1 MPLFAGAR
9 PIPSGQD
16 SQGGMAH
23 TTSVTAK
30 GCGLVEFELRDRIDN
45 QYTVLEKFRGGMSVV
60 YIVLDDFSQ
69 KRFAVKTV
77 KEEML
82 EDRTAVDRFAQEART
97 WMNLGRHEHIVEAII
112 YREIKGQPFLFLDYV
127 DGASLGDLID
137 EEDELFPPQV
147 VEYALQ
153 ACEGMSYVHAADVGS
168 GEAGVI
174 HRDLKP
180 ANIMIDRRGH
190 VKITDFGLAKV
201 HGMSTRLTDAG
212 IGLGTYVYM
221 PPEQFLDAA
230 SADRTSDIY
239 SFGVVLYRTLTG
251 DYPVRGESVGKLIHN
266 ILESEPIPLTEHR
279 DTLPDGL
286 SDIVTRCL
294 AKKRADRFADFGA
307 VHEALLS
314 VLQEVEEACADEDVL
329 RCEVC
334 GYRTTYRH
342 LSCPICAAS
351 MHEVEPAREQLEEPE
366 EPEPAP
372 PASTPEQVE
381 RADDLFQQATGLREE
396 GRLREA
402 LDVLRNAIE
411 IRPDFHEAREVLDE
425 VALELARS
433 KADRREAAYNWPM
446 FRGNITRS
454 GYTPEVV
461 VPPLIR
467 RWQFEIGSWVLSS
480 PSVSNGVVYVGARTE
495 RSGKAGRLCALTARR
510 GELVWERF
518 TNYEINT
525 GPAIVRGQRLYVG
538 AHRQLLC
545 LNAADGQRL
554 WGLMVDDLVETS
566 PGVAGERLYFADA
579 SGAIYAISPDDRRIV
594 WKVHTGMPVFSSP
607 AASRGEIY
615 IGSSDYMV
623 RSLNA
628 DTGAT
633 NWEFAT
639 GGEVISTPVIADGV
653 VYVGSCDNRL
663 YALDAAT
670 GGKRWEFQTGGEI
683 HSSPAVHEDRVIFGS
698 RDGRL
703 YAIDRRTGKRRWHF
717 ETQDWVNSSPAVSGG
732 TVYCG
737 SHDGH
742 LYALEI
748 DSGVCVWDYETNGEI
763 ASSPAVSQNSV
774 FVGSGDGSV
783 YCFRSRG

>member
-1 MPLFAGAR
+1 M
-9 PIPSGQD
+9 
-16 SQGGMAH
+16 
-23 TTSVTAK
+23 
-30 GCGLVEFELRDRIDN
+30 EFELRDRIDD
-45 QYTVLEKFRGGMSVV
+45 QYTVVEKFRGGMSVV
-60 YIVLDDFSQ
+60 YIVIDDFSQ

-112 YREIKGQPFLFLDYV
+112 YREIKGQPFLFLEYV
-127 DGASLGDLID
+127 DGASMSDLID
-137 EEDELFPPQV
+137 HEDVLFPPQV

-153 ACEGMSYVHAADVGS
+153 ACEGMLYVHGADVGP
-168 GEAGVI
+168 GNGGVI

-180 ANIMIDRRGH
+180 ANIMIDRAGH

-239 SFGVVLYRTLTG
+239 SFGVVLYRALTG
-251 DYPVRGESVGKLIHN
+251 QYPVRGDSVGKLIHN
-266 ILESEPIPLTEHR
+266 ILESEPLRPSEHR
-279 DTLPDGL
+279 EGLPASLGDVVL
-286 SDIVTRCL
+286 RCL
-294 AKKRADRFADFGA
+294 AKKRVDRYEDFGA
-307 VHEALLS
+307 VHEALLA
-314 VLQEVEEACADEDVL
+314 VRQEVDDAFADAEVL

-334 GYRTTYRH
+334 GYRTTHRH

-351 MHEVEPAREQLEEPE
+351 MHAITPLHEEHHARAPEKEPEPE
-366 EPEPAP
+366 EP

-381 RADDLFQQATGLREE
+381 RAEGIFRQALTLREE
-396 GRLREA
+396 GKLRDA
-402 LDVLRNAIE
+402 LDLFRRAIE
-411 IRPDFHEAREVLDE
+411 VRPDFDEARETLDE

-433 KADRREAAYNWPM
+433 KADNKQAAYNWPM
-446 FRGNITRS
+446 FRGNVTRS

-461 VPPLIR
+461 VPPLVR

-510 GELVWERF
+510 GELVWEHY

-545 LNAADGQRL
+545 LNATTGARL
-554 WGLMVDDLVETS
+554 WGLMADDLVETS
-566 PGVAGERLYFADA
+566 PAVSGARLYFADA
-579 SGAIYAISPDDRRIV
+579 AGNVYAISPENQRILWRV
-594 WKVHTGMPVFSSP
+594 SVGMPIFSSP
-607 AASRGEIY
+607 AASHGEVF

-623 RSLNA
+623 RSLDA
-628 DTGAT
+628 ATGKT
-633 NWEFAT
+633 NWQFST
-639 GGEVISTPVIADGV
+639 GGEVLSTPVIADGV
-653 VYVGSCDNRL
+653 VYIGSCDNRL

-670 GGKRWEFQTGGEI
+670 GGKRWEFQTSGEI
-683 HSSPAVHEDRVIFGS
+683 HSSPAVHDDKVIVGS

-703 YAIDRRTGKRRWHF
+703 YGIDRRTGKRQWHF
-717 ETQDWVNSSPAVSGG
+717 ETGDWVNSSPAISGG
-732 TVYCG
+732 TVFCG
-737 SHDGH
+737 SHDRS

-748 DSGVCVWDYETNGEI
+748 DSGVCVWEFETDGEV

-774 FVGSGDGSV
+774 FVGSSDGSV